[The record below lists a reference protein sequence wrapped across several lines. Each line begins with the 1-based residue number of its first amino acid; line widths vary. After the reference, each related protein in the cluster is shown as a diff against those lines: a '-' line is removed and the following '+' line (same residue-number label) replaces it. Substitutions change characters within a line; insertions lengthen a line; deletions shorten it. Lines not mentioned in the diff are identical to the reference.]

1 MSDSPCLNISWPQ
14 RNDMICFKIFGL
26 QGAEQNREIKNHRNC
41 LAKSLLAKTCYA
53 QRKWFIYL
61 FIFNASSASHRR
73 LNLIFLRMWRQ
84 LLASVHI
91 VLASFKVMQVTAG
104 MHNIRAFKAEK
115 QQNSNMNTRRVGGS
129 RSTCTNWHT
138 TSSIL
143 KKRVGPRRKGCWES
157 GRVRG
162 MQTDKGF
169 LSVKRNTVS
178 FSVCVYVCK
187 RERKRERGT
196 DRKQRGGAGAEE
208 RSELL

>member
-1 MSDSPCLNISWPQ
+1 MIWYASKYLDFKELNRI
-14 RNDMICFKIFGL
+14 
-26 QGAEQNREIKNHRNC
+26 
-41 LAKSLLAKTCYA
+41 AKSRTIETVLQNLPL
-53 QRKWFIYL
+53 QRLVTLRENGLFIYL
-61 FIFNASSASHRR
+61 FLMHHPHHTDVWILFSCACDGSCLRQSTLYLHLLRWCR
-73 LNLIFLRMWRQ
+73 LPLECTISGPSKPKNNKTPTWTQ
-84 LLASVHI
+84 
-91 VLASFKVMQVTAG
+91 G
-104 MHNIRAFKAEK
+104 EW
-115 QQNSNMNTRRVGGS
+115 GGS